1 LEAAHARLEL
11 GAALRRANQ
20 RAAAREHLRAA
31 LDMAHRCGA
40 EPVRLKAEQEL
51 AATGARPRRVLLT
64 GVESL
69 TASERRIVE
78 LAAAGASNPHIAQQ
92 LFVTRKTVETHLS
105 HAYQKL
111 GISSRQQLA
120 AALAADKR

>member
-1 LEAAHARLEL
+1 
-11 GAALRRANQ
+11 
-20 RAAAREHLRAA
+20 
-31 LDMAHRCGA
+31 MAHRCGA
-40 EPVRLKAEQEL
+40 EPLRLKAEQEL